1 MYVGETEA
9 SLANAPA
16 THLGSSYNDAMGLSQ
31 SVESAIVRQE
41 LDVLQFLCMLKS
53 YPSGPT
59 MLSLYHFM
67 HSASTP
73 ITPFLQHISDS
84 PLTVNI
90 REHTYLRILINRLI
104 IDVMLLSGDH
114 DTFLRLYGP
123 ATWLVRRLFLLSRAS
138 FI

>member
-1 MYVGETEA
+1 M
-9 SLANAPA
+9 
-16 THLGSSYNDAMGLSQ
+16 H
-31 SVESAIVRQE
+31 
-41 LDVLQFLCMLKS
+41 
-53 YPSGPT
+53 SGP
-59 MLSLYHFM
+59 
-67 HSASTP
+67 TP

-90 REHTYLRILINRLI
+90 REHIYLRILTNQLI
-104 IDVMLLSGDH
+104 MDLMILSGDH